1 MLGKLFG
8 RKPLYKEHHL
18 PTVGISFL
26 GAPTGNGIKLLHDEL
41 AAILNSEGN
50 TEKAYLSRVKYA
62 DDDAIRV
69 ALVISG
75 KDAPRKMATVIA
87 RACQPLVAIDI
98 LFLQSLSAEHQ
109 AQFQLEV
116 PFYVAARI

>member
-8 RKPLYKEHHL
+8 RKPPYKEHES
-18 PTVGISFL
+18 PTGAISFL
-26 GAPTGNGIKLLHDEL
+26 GAPAGSGIQVLQDEL
-41 AAILNSEGN
+41 TTILKSEGN

-62 DDDAIRV
+62 GDDAIRV

-75 KDAPRKMATVIA
+75 KEPPREMATVIA

-109 AQFQLEV
+109 AQFQREV
-116 PFYVAARI
+116 AFYVAART